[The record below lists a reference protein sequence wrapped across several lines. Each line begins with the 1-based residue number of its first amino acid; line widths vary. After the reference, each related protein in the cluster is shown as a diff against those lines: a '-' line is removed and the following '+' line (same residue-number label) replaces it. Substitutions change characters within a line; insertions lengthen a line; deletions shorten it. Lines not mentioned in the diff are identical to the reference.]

1 MRHYLKSTFQSRKPY
16 TQRRNEQ
23 KTSNAQKKLIHMTIL
38 SAFPD
43 PQFYPPFLGQN
54 AAWTYR
60 TCGLKGLK
68 KINTSLRVIKTS
80 LESN

>member
-1 MRHYLKSTFQSRKPY
+1 MQRRSKLFLKKLTKSRWIKTVICMRHYLKSTFQSRKPY

-54 AAWTYR
+54 AA
-60 TCGLKGLK
+60 
-68 KINTSLRVIKTS
+68 
-80 LESN
+80 